1 MMVDTNAA
9 PGLRP
14 NSGEQTDMPCTPHL
28 QGGEL
33 PDLSLVP
40 PGREAT
46 ANASPAAR
54 QSATWG
60 NPPDVARDG
69 EFVERFGSEVTDTGF
84 TQVPISLLRR
94 LVVFAKLKP
103 IHFAILIDLLGYWFY
118 NGRDPFPGQANIA
131 ADIGAGKT
139 AVKEAMA
146 RLESLGLI
154 RRERRHRKTNGNR
167 TSDQYDLRPLVSV
180 LGDIAK
186 GRNPALAVSSQEPH
200 SGLSLGSD
208 SGQEVQEEVNH
219 SKSVKRECASAHTP
233 SLNSI
238 VSDEERYRL
247 TKEELFG

>member
-1 MMVDTNAA
+1 MTVNDHTA
-9 PGLRP
+9 PALHP

-40 PGREAT
+40 PGKEAN
-46 ANASPAAR
+46 ANASPAAQGPPTR
-54 QSATWG
+54 S
-60 NPPDVARDG
+60 NPPGVARDG
-69 EFVERFGSEVTDTGF
+69 EFVERFGSEVTDAGF

-103 IHFAILIDLLGYWFY
+103 IHFAILIDLLGYWHY
-118 NGRDPFPGQANIA
+118 NGRDPFPGQATIA

-154 RRERRHRKTNGNR
+154 RRERRYLESNGNR
-167 TSDQYDLRPLVSV
+167 TSDQYDLRPLISV
-180 LGDIAK
+180 LQDIAK

-208 SGQEVQEEVNH
+208 SGQEVQKEVNH

-238 VSDEERYRL
+238 VSDEKRYRL
-247 TKEELFG
+247 TKEDLFE